1 MSIFSHQ
8 LLDNVIFFAVIFN
21 VLMIELNHDLLHQV
35 NLLIK
40 SSILGLLLSTV
51 FLQSLVHMTILEQL
65 NLHLLPVKLVVL
77 KIPNL
82 WGHTLKDSLEY
93 LYLNV

>member
-82 WGHTLKDSLEY
+82 
-93 LYLNV
+93 